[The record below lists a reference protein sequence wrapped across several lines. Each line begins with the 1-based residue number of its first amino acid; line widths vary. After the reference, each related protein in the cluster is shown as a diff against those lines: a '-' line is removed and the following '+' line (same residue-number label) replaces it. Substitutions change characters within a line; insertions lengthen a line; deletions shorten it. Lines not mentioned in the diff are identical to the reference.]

1 MPLELIVPGD
11 KEETIAYATTHLA
24 EAIRAAYTERGS
36 CSLALSGGSTPKAIY
51 KRLRKHPL
59 EWSRIDLFWS
69 DERSVPPDHPDSN
82 YRMALEAFGDLPFRS
97 INRMVAEGDIEAN
110 AAAYV
115 DILPPSL
122 DIVMLGMGADGHTA
136 SLFPGTSAL
145 EEEKRPVVPV
155 YVEEKKSWRMTLT
168 FPCIRAARMAIVYIL
183 GEEKAEMLRD
193 VMGGADVPINRVQGI
208 AIADKKAA
216 SLL

>member
-11 KEETIAYATTHLA
+11 KEETIAYATSHLA
-24 EAIRAAYTERGS
+24 RAIQAAYTERGK

-51 KRLRKHPL
+51 EQLRKKPL

-82 YRMALEAFGDLPFRS
+82 YRMALEAFGDLPFGS
-97 INRMVAEGDIEAN
+97 LHRMVAESDIEAH
-110 AAAYV
+110 AAAYA
-115 DILPPSL
+115 DLLPRSL

-145 EEEKRPVVPV
+145 QEEVRLVVPV
-155 YVEEKKSWRMTLT
+155 YVEEKKGWRMTLT
-168 FPCIRAARMAIVYIL
+168 FPCIEAAKMAVVYII
-183 GEEKAEMLRD
+183 GEGKAEMLRA